1 MNIQL
6 LQKKNQIWMFTN
18 FFCRFF
24 VDFLL
29 PTWICMCGT
38 GFQKKSDFWLI
49 SLLISWEKI
58 ESSKILEKPLL
69 LSSELMMVCWDFT
82 YILQKDEFAEG
93 WNVEK
98 SEIMLAGQ
106 FQVWRKFPEFQEV
119 LLICREFSDNE
130 KIWEVQK
137 FNKIIYDH

>member
-1 MNIQL
+1 
-6 LQKKNQIWMFTN
+6 
-18 FFCRFF
+18 
-24 VDFLL
+24 
-29 PTWICMCGT
+29 
-38 GFQKKSDFWLI
+38 
-49 SLLISWEKI
+49 
-58 ESSKILEKPLL
+58 
-69 LSSELMMVCWDFT
+69 MMVCWDFT